1 MDITEVTKK
10 AEQTGVTIAK
20 DKLIA
25 LLKGSNRKQYPIA
38 KDARGGY
45 ILVPISSSG
54 GIVK

>member
-1 MDITEVTKK
+1 MDIAEVTKK
-10 AEQTGVTIAK
+10 AEQSGVTIAR

-45 ILVPISSSG
+45 IVVPITG
-54 GIVK
+54 TMAVRT